1 MLASFLF
8 GISIAK
14 NQAAH
19 LYFKAI
25 RSQLAPRADCYQVH
39 RPQECVRLSVL
50 TLVFNF
56 VPHHALMGCKIRPL
70 PPTNSFP
77 IEIMLR

>member
-14 NQAAH
+14 DQAAH

-50 TLVFNF
+50 TLVF
-56 VPHHALMGCKIRPL
+56 
-70 PPTNSFP
+70 
-77 IEIMLR
+77 